1 MAGDG
6 HRDSGLRILVG
17 ASCLIII
24 IAGLKAASYILVP
37 VLASAFL
44 AVISLPPIHFL
55 QRHRIP
61 RWAAVLIVLLG
72 VFALF
77 TGVSVYVGAS
87 IKDFTDNLDTYQKN
101 ITDQSASLVAWL
113 QAQGIEV
120 SRETLEQNFDTGK
133 LVSMFGDAVGAMGS
147 LLSNSLFVM
156 LTVIF
161 ILAEAAGLPLK
172 IRLAMGKPDAD
183 LGNFSKI
190 LDSIQGYLGVKTWVS
205 LATGVIVGIGVAIV
219 GVDYP
224 LLWGLIAF
232 LLNYIPTLGSII
244 AALPPTVLALVQL
257 SWVHSL
263 VVIAI
268 YMVVNQVMGSVV
280 EPRFMGK
287 KLGLSTLV
295 VFLSMVF
302 WGWVWGPVGMVLC
315 VPLTMLVKIVC
326 EEFQEFQWVSV
337 LLGSGAETRLRETV
351 TPPPAPSPPP
361 EEDETGDDDGDD
373 PED

>member
-1 MAGDG
+1 MGQ
-6 HRDSGLRILVG
+6 GLRILLG
-17 ASCLIII
+17 AAALVIVV
-24 IAGLKAASYILVP
+24 AGLKSASSILVP

-44 AVISLPPIHFL
+44 AVISLPPVHWL
-55 QRHRIP
+55 EKHKLP

-72 VFALF
+72 VFFVF
-77 TGVSVYVGAS
+77 TGLSVYVGAS
-87 IKDFTDNLDTYQKN
+87 IKDFTENLEAYQ
-101 ITDQSASLVAWL
+101 DSLGGQAGDLIAWL
-113 QAQGIEV
+113 QSMGVEI
-120 SRETLEQNFDTGK
+120 SRDSIEQNLDTGK

-147 LLSNSLFVM
+147 LLSDSLFVM

-161 ILAEAAGLPLK
+161 ILAEAAGLPRK
-172 IRLAMGKPDAD
+172 IRLAMGNPDAD
-183 LGNFSKI
+183 LGSYSKV

-205 LATGVIVGIGVAIV
+205 LATGILAGVGVAIV

-244 AALPPTVLALVQL
+244 AAAPPTLLALVQHGWRRAL
-257 SWVHSL
+257 IV
-263 VVIAI
+263 VVIYVA
-268 YMVVNQVMGSVV
+268 VNMVMGNVV

-326 EEFQEFQWVSV
+326 EESDELKWVSV
-337 LLGSGAETRLRETV
+337 LLGSGAEVRSRETM
-351 TPPPAPSPPP
+351 TPPPAH
-361 EEDETGDDDGDD
+361 EDSR
-373 PED
+373 